1 MRTDLNDFAYFAE
14 VVTHGGF
21 AAAGRALNEPK
32 SKLSRRIAR
41 LEARLGLRLIE
52 RSSRRFRVTEV
63 GQVFFERCKAIQ
75 LEAQQAEALVA
86 EELSEP
92 HGVIRF
98 SCPTGMI
105 EVISDLI
112 RSYLQR
118 YPKVRLQMLATDR
131 PVDLIRER
139 VDLALRVRVALTSDA
154 ELTMRSLGRST
165 RILVARPAI
174 AQQLLG
180 PAQLTQHP
188 TLATN
193 DADFETEWVLESKE
207 GKTMTL
213 RHEARLGCGDMVAV
227 REAAIAGLGVA
238 FLPFHVCR
246 KAMEEGRLVRVL
258 PGWHGQ
264 QGLVHLVF
272 TTRRGLP
279 PSVRALIDLLAAK
292 FPEDIMDE
300 PELDNDAVRKKS
312 V

>member
-165 RILVARPAI
+165 RILVARP
-174 AQQLLG
+174 
-180 PAQLTQHP
+180 
-188 TLATN
+188 
-193 DADFETEWVLESKE
+193 VL
-207 GKTMTL
+207 
-213 RHEARLGCGDMVAV
+213 R
-227 REAAIAGLGVA
+227 
-238 FLPFHVCR
+238 
-246 KAMEEGRLVRVL
+246 
-258 PGWHGQ
+258 
-264 QGLVHLVF
+264 
-272 TTRRGLP
+272 
-279 PSVRALIDLLAAK
+279 
-292 FPEDIMDE
+292 
-300 PELDNDAVRKKS
+300 N
-312 V
+312 